1 MPILQGDVKLVASQ
15 VMDDVPEG
23 GGAPTSVVIQDGQSN
38 TVFKDISESDRSAGR
53 INLAKVNVSIQT
65 DDRDTYLG
73 GNVIVAEPPDDPNV
87 SITLFKATTPFDR
100 RTDAEDQV
108 EAYLVPG
115 PTWGGY
121 LLENHVAGQRAIQ
134 LFQRPGSSTPP
145 IGRTLVLTINEGLS
159 NQVRQYVRVT
169 NVETETR
176 MFSQIIGGTLVD
188 FQGMVVVCDISDR
201 LLYDFAGSPP
211 DRTFA
216 AASGKT
222 ITRDTTVADAG
233 QYFGVSPLANPLS
246 IGDVAGQVESVYT
259 QLVPNARTE
268 VVALDQ
274 RPSAERQITLATA
287 PRAVT
292 VGAAP
297 HSMRVK
303 VSAENRGFSYVQI
316 LTPFPAAN
324 TVTVSF
330 RALNTWY
337 SITDDGNGTF
347 TGTGVGTVNYTNGT
361 ISVTFPSMPDVG
373 SSVVFTWGEKAGFND
388 RSASVAF
395 RIPETTVQLQN
406 TGVVPGSF
414 SATWQSGGVTKTAT
428 ANSAG
433 AISGDATGSIN
444 YQAGSVTLRPTSM
457 IDPGGEYSFEYDY
470 QAEQVDWFPSV
481 SVDAAGL
488 AALTLSQTPVSGT
501 LAVRWVT
508 ARTVSGTAGAT
519 TGVNT
524 DKGVTSKVTQV
535 SSSAQIDVHDLDY
548 YTTP

>member
-1 MPILQGDVKLVASQ
+1 MSILQGDVKLVASQ

-169 NVETETR
+169 KVETETR
-176 MFSQIIGGTLVD
+176 TFTQIINGALLD

-216 AASGKT
+216 SATGKT
-222 ITRDTTVADAG
+222 VTRDTTVADAG
-233 QYFGVSPLANPLS
+233 QYFGVQPLTAALS
-246 IGDVAGQVESVYT
+246 IGDTSAQVESVYT

-274 RPSAERQITLATA
+274 RPSAERQIVLATA

-292 VGAAP
+292 IGAAP

-303 VSAENRGFSYVQI
+303 VTAENRGFSYVQI

-373 SSVVFTWGEKAGFND
+373 SSVVFTWGEKVGFTD
-388 RSASVAF
+388 RSSSVDF
-395 RIPETTVQLQN
+395 NPPEVTAQLAHEN
-406 TGVVPGSF
+406 VVPGTFGASWE
-414 SATWQSGGVTKTAT
+414 SAGVTKTAT
-428 ANSAG
+428 ADSAG
-433 AISGDATGSIN
+433 VISGDATGQIN
-444 YQAGSVTLRPTSM
+444 YQSGFVTIRPTAM
-457 IDPGGEYSFEYDY
+457 IDPGGSVLFDYDY
-470 QAEQVDWFPSV
+470 KNQQVEWFPGV
-481 SVDAAGL
+481 TVDSLGFA
-488 AALTLSQTPVSGT
+488 SIT
-501 LAVRWVT
+501 LAQQPAVGTITVRWLT
-508 ARTVSGTAGAT
+508 ARTVSNTSGST
-519 TGVNT
+519 TGLNTEKKAGTSVTYVVNANT
-524 DKGVTSKVTQV
+524 PVF
-535 SSSAQIDVHDLDY
+535 DVNEY
-548 YTTP
+548 K